1 MDWSFGDG
9 ILDDSGSIGCSLD
22 NIFDDCC
29 TSDTVWWLSGSVEDD
44 RFIGDVEEFSVSDS
58 ICSSFGE
65 FVDNSWTS
73 EDSCR
78 SSCCIGD
85 DWWTSEGCGWSSKTA
100 GVVEDSCTSDGISEF
115 VEGGIDDNFWVS
127 VDVWR
132 SSDRTGDVLATN
144 VSSFAGEDSDK
155 FWISKDVV
163 SDCDWLVSEDADWS
177 SGSVE
182 LVGEVETFRVSDDI
196 W

>member
-1 MDWSFGDG
+1 
-9 ILDDSGSIGCSLD
+9 
-22 NIFDDCC
+22 
-29 TSDTVWWLSGSVEDD
+29 
-44 RFIGDVEEFSVSDS
+44 
-58 ICSSFGE
+58 
-65 FVDNSWTS
+65 
-73 EDSCR
+73 
-78 SSCCIGD
+78 
-85 DWWTSEGCGWSSKTA
+85 
-100 GVVEDSCTSDGISEF
+100 
-115 VEGGIDDNFWVS
+115 
-127 VDVWR
+127 
-132 SSDRTGDVLATN
+132 VLATN